1 VTAPADLWA
10 AALARIT
17 AGLTTLAQQWETTAA
32 DTRTCPHCAGRGYLR
47 HLAAPPQPCRTCQGT
62 GEPGA
67 GRYGAG
73 AQDAYQQ
80 CAAQVREL
88 LAGPA

>member
-1 VTAPADLWA
+1 VTAPADMWA

-17 AGLTTLAQQWETTAA
+17 AGLTTLAQQWETAAA
-32 DTRTCPHCAGRGYLR
+32 DTRTCPR
-47 HLAAPPQPCRTCQGT
+47 HLAAPPQPCKHCAGT
-62 GEPGA
+62 GEPA
-67 GRYGAG
+67 TGRYGAG
-73 AQDAYQQ
+73 AADAYRT